1 MTVPDRLITTHL
13 AMQSPD
19 RLRPVP
25 VPPSAPTLWQMGAV
39 DVEFY
44 LFLYRSVGESLRWRD
59 RLLMP
64 PDNLAAELTQAEV
77 WVLYD
82 GGAPAGY
89 VELARV
95 KDGSVEV
102 AYFGLRPA
110 YQGRGLGKY
119 LLHEGVRRA
128 WAMGAS
134 YVHLH
139 TCNLDGPYALHT
151 YQSAGFEVV
160 RVEAEPMPERY
171 R

>member
-25 VPPSAPTLWQMGAV
+25 KPNGDLTLRQLTTI

-44 LFLYRSVGESLRWRD
+44 LFLYRSVGEALRWRD

-64 PDNLAAELTQAEV
+64 PEDLAAELAQAEV

-89 VELARV
+89 IELVRV
-95 KDGSVEV
+95 DDGSVEV

-119 LLHEGVRRA
+119 LLYEGVRRA
-128 WAMGAS
+128 WDMGAS